1 VYQGRSFPPVTDPD
15 RMLYSGGFFSD
26 QDRRTM
32 DAVRAADPET
42 LAQQSFAFAD
52 ARLPEMLFRYRAR
65 NYPATLAAA
74 EQAQWNEYRFQRI
87 TEPDAGA
94 SICLEEYLALVEAL
108 LQEERPAPQQQLL
121 QDLLDYSDALL
132 A

>member
-1 VYQGRSFPPVTDPD
+1 
-15 RMLYSGGFFSD
+15 
-26 QDRRTM
+26 M
-32 DAVRAADPET
+32 DAVRAAGPET

-65 NYPATLAAA
+65 NFPATLAPA
-74 EQAQWNEYRFQRI
+74 ERAQWDEFRFQRI

-94 SICLEEYLALVEAL
+94 SICMDQYQALVETL
-108 LQEERPAPQQQLL
+108 LQEDRPESQRQLL
-121 QDLLDYSDALL
+121 QALLDYSDSLL